1 MVRSIRKRLEHS
13 RVLAFLLGRALG
25 LWMRLCRATTRWDV
39 TGRADLDA
47 ALREGPVILI
57 LWHEGAMMSAAL
69 WATTGAPLS
78 SLRADSAVG
87 RISGS
92 VQAHFGLRPMA
103 MSARNGNLA
112 ASREVLRRL
121 RDGVSVGLTGDG
133 PLGPAR
139 ILQDAGL
146 DWARASGRPVFV
158 MGWGTAR
165 HRRLATWDRMVLPL
179 PFTRGRL
186 IFARWD
192 GGLARRP
199 SDDELAAARTSLSA
213 LMSATM
219 DAAQM
224 RC

>member
-1 MVRSIRKRLEHS
+1 MARGIRKRLEHS
-13 RVLAFLLGRALG
+13 RVLAFVLGRALG
-25 LWMRLCRATTRWDV
+25 PWLRLCRATTRWDV
-39 TGRADLDA
+39 TGRADLDV
-47 ALREGPVILI
+47 ALAEGPVILI

-78 SLRADSAVG
+78 SLRADSAMG

-92 VQAHFGLRPMA
+92 VQAHFGLLPMG
-103 MSARNGNLA
+103 MSDRQGNVA

-139 ILQDAGL
+139 VLQGAGL
-146 DWARASGRPVFV
+146 EWARASGRPVFV
-158 MGWGTAR
+158 MGWGVMR
-165 HRRLATWDRMVLPL
+165 QRRLATWDRMVLPL

-186 IFARWD
+186 IWARWD
-192 GGLARRP
+192 GVLPRRASP
-199 SDDELAAARTSLSA
+199 GDIAAAQTSLSA

-224 RC
+224 RR